1 MLVNHIHQRLVQMI
15 DENFSI
21 ALADS
26 SFDIN
31 ESVIKFKPTDDEN
44 TLIAKDA
51 AVVSN
56 GNTNIYIGT
65 NQVSS
70 NNQDPILTSF
80 TNGERDWVTTD
91 IETTG
96 ADGRGIALLWDGSN
110 NLYAAFT
117 TDGTQGT
124 VEQDFRRFT
133 ASGWLSSYGQ
143 GGGAKATV
151 LLKIDPGS
159 GSAIVDH
166 GTFVS
171 AVLSNGKTNTL
182 VPTDLTFSEDGNL
195 VLTADS
201 YFNPRRVDTTRMEQ
215 TTSGDSPFD
224 YTITFDPSLQI
235 AQSAFSPGW
244 DGASINIEDEEPVEV
259 NLAITTVNRFYQYQK
274 GFHFYTADA
283 NESNIIQQESDAG
296 NLSYNYEGESFSA
309 LNSNLDSLTG
319 AIINEAAPVYR
330 LFNTDTGA
338 HLFTMDVNE
347 KDYITD
353 NLDNYS
359 LEGIAYYAFASE
371 QENIEATPLYRMLNN
386 DTGSHLFTSDRQ
398 EFTYIKD
405 NLDNFSIEADNGIA
419 FYVMEI

>member
-1 MLVNHIHQRLVQMI
+1 MI

-31 ESVIKFKPTDDEN
+31 ESIIKFKPTDNES
-44 TLIAKDA
+44 TLIAKDV

-80 TNGERDWVTTD
+80 TNGERDWITTD

-96 ADGRGIALLWDGSN
+96 ADGRGIALLWDSSD

-117 TDGTQGT
+117 TDGTQGNA
-124 VEQDFRRFT
+124 EQDFRRFT
-133 ASGWLSSYGQ
+133 DSGWLSSYGQ

-151 LLKIDPGS
+151 LLKIDPSS
-159 GSAIVDH
+159 GAAIVDN

-182 VPTDLTFSEDGNL
+182 VPTDLSFAEDGNL

-201 YFNPRRVDTTRMEQ
+201 YFNPRRVDTTRMNQ
-215 TTSGDSPFD
+215 TTPGSSPFN
-224 YTITFDPSLQI
+224 YTITFDPSLQV
-235 AQSAFSPGW
+235 AQSAVSPGW
-244 DGASINIEDEEPVEV
+244 DGVSIDIEDEEPVEV
-259 NLAITTVNRFYQYQK
+259 NLEITTVNRFYQYQK

-283 NESNIIQQESDAG
+283 NESSIIQRESDAG

-319 AIINEAAPVYR
+319 AIIEDVAPVYR
-330 LFNTDTGA
+330 FFNMDTGA
-338 HLFTMDVNE
+338 HLFTMDVDE
-347 KDYITD
+347 KNYIAE

-359 LEGIAYYAFASE
+359 LEGIAYYAFARE
-371 QENIEATPLYRMLNN
+371 QENIETTPLYRMLNN
-386 DTGSHLFTSDRQ
+386 YTGSHLFTSDRQ
-398 EFTYIKD
+398 EFTYIQD
-405 NLDNFSIEADNGIA
+405 NLDHFSLEADNGIA